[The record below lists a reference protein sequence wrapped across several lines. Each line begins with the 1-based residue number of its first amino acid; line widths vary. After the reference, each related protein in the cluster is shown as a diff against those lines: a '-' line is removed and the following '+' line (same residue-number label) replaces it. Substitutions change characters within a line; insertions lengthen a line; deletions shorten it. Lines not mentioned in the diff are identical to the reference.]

1 MRTFTTMMVRFVA
14 VAVFS
19 AFLTGCAALDRHPG
33 AGATD
38 ACSPGAAAKADSGRD
53 SDQAS
58 EEEKYAEEDAKDAR
72 QHAKLDRDLAIA
84 HEHLAQAR
92 LTQAHAEIENGVA
105 VAKAER
111 ELAMETERLHVFTG
125 RTAPN
130 RIQQAQLDLVQ
141 AEDRATEAREEFEQ
155 LEKMYAED
163 DFADGTKE
171 IVLERGRRRLE
182 RSQEDLRL
190 RRESFNILTEKTIPL
205 EVADHEWKVEQKQ
218 QAVETAHRSAESSA
232 IDKHIAGMKAEAE
245 VASLEAEIATLEEKI
260 AKRRK
265 EHEKN

>member
-1 MRTFTTMMVRFVA
+1 MRTDTTMMVRFVA
-14 VAVFS
+14 IAVFS
-19 AFLTGCAALDRHPG
+19 AVLAGCAAFDRHPG

-38 ACSPGAAAKADSGRD
+38 AGTPGAAAKADSGTD

-58 EEEKYAEEDAKDAR
+58 EEEKFAEEEAKDAR
-72 QHAKLDRDLAIA
+72 QHAKLDRDIAIA
-84 HEHLAQAR
+84 HERLAQAR
-92 LTQAHAEIENGVA
+92 LTQAHAEIENGVT

-111 ELAMETERLHVFTG
+111 ELALETERLHVFTG
-125 RTAPN
+125 LTAPN
-130 RIQQAQLDLVQ
+130 RIQQAQLDLVR

-155 LEKMYAED
+155 LQKMYAED

-190 RRESFNILTEKTIPL
+190 RRDRFTILTEKTIPL
-205 EVADHEWKVEQKQ
+205 EAADHEWKVEQKQ
-218 QAVETAHRSAESSA
+218 QAVEKAHRAADSSA
-232 IDKHIAGMKAEAE
+232 LDKHIAGMKAEAE
-245 VASLEAEIATLEEKI
+245 VASLEAEIATLDEKI

-265 EHEKN
+265 EHEKK